1 MEIKNLKHL
10 LKVKLLKI
18 KQISNDNLENIKSQI
33 LNVSSPQQKKSEL
46 KLDFIKDANNKEK
59 SLLSYNS
66 VKFLP
71 KRLSQINFDEP
82 FSPIISSNVST
93 KITNNYQINFSEKF
107 NNVIKKL
114 RPDSGKKFDLD
125 RIPDFTDIKFK
136 NEYRIKFDMLIFNF
150 ENLKTKSDNINEINK
165 YKYYKYWE
173 KAINCLRNQ
182 ASFLF
187 SNSIINL
194 EKEESRDFISNIEK
208 YNYFIN
214 KLFNLLI
221 NEINSKAEN
230 NNNISKLKRDLE
242 TENFINNTEIKRL
255 KGIVNN
261 PKIKKLYSNKQKVEE
276 QIGKAKLKFLKDK
289 NDYILIINDLTKE
302 IQNLYKLLNKNKEY
316 YNKFIQSEI
325 KVKSLDTELKDLK
338 SKYSYDTDKLNEK
351 NFIAKVYIEKLNQQI
366 EELNNEI
373 DELKKV
379 EKGIINYKI
388 QIKNLEAYN
397 QKIFENYLMTK
408 EELESYIYLKVNKFH
423 H

>member
-18 KQISNDNLENIKSQI
+18 KQISNDNIENIKSQI

-71 KRLSQINFDEP
+71 KRLSQINFEEP

-150 ENLKTKSDNINEINK
+150 EKLKMKSDNINEINK

-173 KAINCLRNQ
+173 LAINCLRNQ

-194 EKEESRDFISNIEK
+194 EKEESRDLISNIEK

-221 NEINSKAEN
+221 NELNSKAEN

-316 YNKFIQSEI
+316 YNKFIKSEI
-325 KVKSLDTELKDLK
+325 KVKSLDAELKDLK

-351 NFIAKVYIEKLNQQI
+351 NFIAKLYIEKLNQQI

-388 QIKNLEAYN
+388 QIKNLDAYN

>member
-18 KQISNDNLENIKSQI
+18 KQISNDNIENIKSQI
-33 LNVSSPQQKKSEL
+33 LNVSL
-46 KLDFIKDANNKEK
+46 
-59 SLLSYNS
+59 
-66 VKFLP
+66 
-71 KRLSQINFDEP
+71 
-82 FSPIISSNVST
+82 
-93 KITNNYQINFSEKF
+93 
-107 NNVIKKL
+107 
-114 RPDSGKKFDLD
+114 
-125 RIPDFTDIKFK
+125 
-136 NEYRIKFDMLIFNF
+136 
-150 ENLKTKSDNINEINK
+150 
-165 YKYYKYWE
+165 
-173 KAINCLRNQ
+173 
-182 ASFLF
+182 
-187 SNSIINL
+187 INL

-242 TENFINNTEIKRL
+242 TENLINSTEIKRL

-261 PKIKKLYSNKQKVEE
+261 PKIKKLYSNMQKVEE
-276 QIGKAKLKFLKDK
+276 QIGKARLKFLKDK

-325 KVKSLDTELKDLK
+325 KVKSFDTELKNLK

-373 DELKKV
+373 NELKKV

-408 EELESYIYLKVNKFH
+408 EELDSYIYLKTKKL
-423 H
+423 

>member
-18 KQISNDNLENIKSQI
+18 KQISNDNIENIKSQI

-59 SLLSYNS
+59 SLLSYKS

-71 KRLSQINFDEP
+71 KRLSQINFEEP

-125 RIPDFTDIKFK
+125 RIPDFMDIKFK

-150 ENLKTKSDNINEINK
+150 EKLKTKSDNINEINK

-182 ASFLF
+182 VSFLF

-194 EKEESRDFISNIEK
+194 EKEDSRELISNIEK

-221 NEINSKAEN
+221 NELNSKAEN
-230 NNNISKLKRDLE
+230 NNHISKIKSDLE

-276 QIGKAKLKFLKDK
+276 QIGKARLKFLKDK

-325 KVKSLDTELKDLK
+325 KVKSLDNELKDLK

-408 EELESYIYLKVNKFH
+408 EELDSYIYLKVNKFH